1 MYVSEDISW
10 RRREDLESD
19 NLEILCIEII
29 VKNSNNFLICSVL
42 DNLNNQIIFQN
53 ISTNFLTIFWK
64 NANAS
69 LNETIILG
77 DMNINFLKKDNS
89 KELKSIISSYN
100 YKQLIDSVTR
110 ITNNTS
116 ALIRRTLAKTLKMLL
131 PHIEFKWSWSHWLRT
146 EIKQS

>member
-1 MYVSEDISW
+1 M
-10 RRREDLESD
+10 
-19 NLEILCIEII
+19 
-29 VKNSNNFLICSVL
+29 L

-69 LNETIILG
+69 LNATIILG

-116 ALIRRTLAKTLKMLL
+116 TLINVILTNISKN
-131 PHIEFKWSWSHWLRT
+131 
-146 EIKQS
+146 IKNFITTPLSLSDHDLIGCVRKS